1 LGQYFNWPL
10 LHFVVGVGV
19 ALRHSDAVMAE
30 EGPHGLDVNAA
41 LNESRGEGVP
51 QIMEA
56 ESRDP
61 GLLADR
67 WEAPLEACIGFAG
80 FFIRQGV

>member
-1 LGQYFNWPL
+1 
-10 LHFVVGVGV
+10 
-19 ALRHSDAVMAE
+19 MAE

-41 LNESRGEGVP
+41 LNEPRGEGVP
-51 QIMEA
+51 QIMET

-67 WEAPLEACIGFAG
+67 
-80 FFIRQGV
+80 